1 MISVHSCVRGRI
13 SVHLPEEWRFQCIHV
28 WEVGLWFIWGMMISV
43 HLCLRWFLVHLLEG
57 WWFRCIHVWVVGY
70 GYIGCLCIYLRSD
83 DLQCI
88 HVFGVRFRCIYLR
101 DDDYGAFMCEGYD
114 SSVFTWGMMISVH
127 SCVRCRILVHLPEEW
142 HFAVHSCVRDRIPVH
157 LLDGWWFRCIHV
169 WGVGY
174 RCIYLER
181 DDCDAFMCEGQDS
194 GAFTWG
200 MMISVHSCVC
210 GRISVPLPEEWRF
223 RCIDVWGVR
232 FRCIYLRD
240 DDFSAFMCE
249 G

>member
-1 MISVHSCVRGRI
+1 MFGAFMCEGQDSVAFTWGIMISVHSCVRGRI
-13 SVHLPEEWRFQCIHV
+13 SVLLPEEWQF
-28 WEVGLWFIWGMMISV
+28 WFI
-43 HLCLRWFLVHLLEG
+43 C
-57 WWFRCIHVWVVGY
+57 VW
-70 GYIGCLCIYLRSD
+70 
-83 DLQCI
+83 
-88 HVFGVRFRCIYLR
+88 GVRFRCIYLK

-142 HFAVHSCVRDRIPVH
+142 RFALHSCVRDKIPVH

-174 RCIYLER
+174 RCIYLGR

-200 MMISVHSCVC
+200 IMISVHSCVC

-223 RCIDVWGVR
+223 RCIDVWGVG

-240 DDFSAFMCE
+240 DDVGAFMCE